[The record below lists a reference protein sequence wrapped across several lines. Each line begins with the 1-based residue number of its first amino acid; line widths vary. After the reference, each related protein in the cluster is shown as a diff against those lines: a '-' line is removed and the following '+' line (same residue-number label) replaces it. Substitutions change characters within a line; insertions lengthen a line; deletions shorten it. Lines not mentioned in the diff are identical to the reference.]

1 MSRITPFCIHGVPT
15 GEEIFTACCPIS
27 PIINLS
33 QLLMEDC
40 KVLWDPSGWKVLVV
54 TVTRHRL
61 ALGHSHSLILL
72 GLLQATTF

>member
-1 MSRITPFCIHGVPT
+1 MSRITPFCIRGVPA

-27 PIINLS
+27 INLR

-40 KVLWDPSGWKVLVV
+40 KVLWGPSGWKVLLV

-61 ALGHSHSLILL
+61 ALGHSCGLILL
-72 GLLQATTF
+72 GLS